1 MGFDDL
7 YFTTTMTITIITT
20 TELIAALA
28 AAEKKIQEAEHAVNF
43 STWYSGRSENLRTL
57 RRWERKANKIRASLG
72 YGLNAPIQV
81 SR

>member
-1 MGFDDL
+1 MTTNI
-7 YFTTTMTITIITT
+7 TTTTTT

-28 AAEKKIQEAEHAVNF
+28 AAEQKIEEAEHAVNF

-57 RRWERKANKIRASLG
+57 RRWERKANKIRAALG